1 MKNNEIL
8 NVLSDK
14 TKKEIILYL
23 NESVE
28 NFLNIFE
35 NSNFDDL
42 NIESYFYFLVN
53 LLDSENFKDIEEK
66 IKENIIKILEY
77 KKTLIYQG
85 TSENLRGILDG
96 VLLFSYSLYKL
107 KDIANMK
114 IKNFLKYFQIQS
126 EREITYFL
134 EEVKKRSLVFSY
146 YDLISGCS
154 GFLRYLLNVQSKNL
168 ILIDSISEYL
178 ISLADEKKYRGK
190 NIINFHIEG
199 KNQFQKIEKIT
210 QPYGHVNFGLAHGII
225 SSIIV
230 LSEVFKKNGN
240 KKIKHVIDKL
250 IKLYEKVENNN
261 DVLSYPMQ
269 LSYEDYVSETYKGK
283 DICSWCYGNI
293 GIVRGLMIVYKN
305 IQDKLKYNKYKE
317 ELIKIISRPIDDYKL
332 ECPYIC
338 HGYAG
343 VIAIQLVS
351 YKETKDK
358 RFLNKLNQNIEA
370 IFKLEKENFIGK
382 EDYQEDI
389 GLIEGQGGVILT
401 LLGVFTEE
409 MLFKDMLLI

>member
-107 KDIANMK
+107 EDIANMK

-146 YDLISGCS
+146 YDLIS
-154 GFLRYLLNVQSKNL
+154 
-168 ILIDSISEYL
+168 
-178 ISLADEKKYRGK
+178 
-190 NIINFHIEG
+190 
-199 KNQFQKIEKIT
+199 
-210 QPYGHVNFGLAHGII
+210 
-225 SSIIV
+225 
-230 LSEVFKKNGN
+230 
-240 KKIKHVIDKL
+240 
-250 IKLYEKVENNN
+250 
-261 DVLSYPMQ
+261 
-269 LSYEDYVSETYKGK
+269 
-283 DICSWCYGNI
+283 
-293 GIVRGLMIVYKN
+293 
-305 IQDKLKYNKYKE
+305 
-317 ELIKIISRPIDDYKL
+317 
-332 ECPYIC
+332 
-338 HGYAG
+338 
-343 VIAIQLVS
+343 VS
-351 YKETKDK
+351 YTH
-358 RFLNKLNQNIEA
+358 
-370 IFKLEKENFIGK
+370 
-382 EDYQEDI
+382 
-389 GLIEGQGGVILT
+389 LT
-401 LLGVFTEE
+401 LPTNREV
-409 MLFKDMLLI
+409 